1 MIINPSER
9 NSFDALVSSGI
20 LHRDELEKVFK
31 DAAQAKLSLSEFM
44 VRTGRVRDSELPN
57 VYAKHFKVPAVQL
70 KSIETDRAVIEKVPV
85 KFSNYYKFFPIKIQ
99 NHKLTIAISQPLDV
113 NTLDEIRLGLGFDVE
128 FVFSSARDIEEMTK
142 RYYGLGAETVDRIMM
157 TQNTQ
162 NMASPIQVNPSIQVE
177 DIEKLAET
185 ASVVQLVNQIIL
197 DAYRKGASD
206 IHVEPYRGRVRLRYR
221 IDGVLQEARVPPD
234 LMRFFM
240 AILSRIKIMAN
251 LNIVERRMPQDGKAR
266 VKTQDQT
273 LDLRISSIPTP
284 LGESMVIRILPSK
297 MILSLEELGFEQDH
311 LKIFRDLLKRPHG
324 VIFLTGPTGS
334 GKSTTLY
341 SGLHSIDTLVK
352 KVVTIEDPIEYEI
365 EGITQVQVMP
375 EIGLTFARGLRS
387 MLRHDPDIM
396 MVGEV
401 RDLETADIAIRA
413 ALTGHLILSTLHTND
428 AASGITRLIDIG
440 VQPYMVSS
448 SVIAFIA
455 QRLVRVICANCK
467 QEDKKVPDET
477 LRLIKSDLNLP
488 ADDLLKTFTGIGCDE
503 CNQTGFRGRVAVH
516 EIILINEEIRKLV
529 YSKASAEE
537 IKLKGRSL
545 GMRTLRQDGW
555 KKVLRG
561 ITTANEVME
570 ITPADEFENQD
581 LKSIYESVVMTQGP
595 LKQTEE
601 FIERRRYP
609 RTLAKFPVTY
619 RAISQSASAKKS
631 GARTEERVIDAQA
644 EDLSASGMIFSSSET
659 AQVGELLEFK
669 LEIPDKGQPIQC
681 IGRVLRV
688 DQAEEHSPLK
698 IMFTY
703 RISVT
708 FLSIN
713 SVDRAR
719 IESFCQERAG

>member
-1 MIINPSER
+1 MIISPAEKT
-9 NSFDALVSSGI
+9 SFDALVSSGI
-20 LHRDELEKVFK
+20 LQKDDLEKVVK
-31 DAAQAKLSLSEFM
+31 AAAHEKLSLSEFV
-44 VRTGRVRDSELPN
+44 VRSGRIKDAELPN
-57 VYAKHFKVPAVQL
+57 VYAKYFKVPAIQL

-85 KFSNYYKFFPIKIQ
+85 KFSNYYKFFPVKLH
-99 NHKLTIAISQPLDV
+99 NHRLTIAISQPMDV
-113 NTLDEIRLGLGFDVE
+113 GTLDEIRLGLGFDID
-128 FVFSSARDIEEMTK
+128 FVFASGRDIEEMSK

-157 TQNTQ
+157 QKSGQ
-162 NMASPIQVNPSIQVE
+162 DLPASAHMSAAVQVE

-185 ASVVQLVNQIIL
+185 ASVVQLVNQIFL

-206 IHVEPYRGRVRLRYR
+206 IHIEPYRGRVRLRYR

-240 AILSRIKIMAN
+240 PILSRIKIMAN
-251 LNIVERRMPQDGKAR
+251 LNIVERRLPQDGKAR

-284 LGESMVIRILPSK
+284 LGESMVVRILPSK
-297 MILSLEELGFEQDH
+297 MILSLEELGFEADH
-311 LKIFRDLLKRPHG
+311 LKIFKDLLKRPHG

-341 SGLHSIDTLVK
+341 SGFSSMDTMVK

-365 EGITQVQVMP
+365 DGITQVQVMP

-387 MLRHDPDIM
+387 MLRHDPDVM

-440 VQPYMVSS
+440 AQPYLVAS

-455 QRLVRVICANCK
+455 QRLVRVICPNCK
-467 QEDKKVPDET
+467 QENKSLSEAT
-477 LRLIKSDLNLP
+477 LNLIKSDLNLT
-488 ADDLLKTFTGIGCDE
+488 ADDSVKTYIGTGCDE

-516 EIILINEEIRKLV
+516 EIILINEEIRKLI
-529 YSKASAEE
+529 YTKASSEE
-537 IKLKGRSL
+537 IKLRARSL

-570 ITPADEFENQD
+570 ITPADEIENRE
-581 LKSIYESVVMTQGP
+581 LKEMFQEVTIAQSPI
-595 LKQTEE
+595 KQTDE
-601 FIERRRYP
+601 FVERRRYP
-609 RTLAKFPVTY
+609 RAVVKFPLSFRVIGQGSP
-619 RAISQSASAKKS
+619 ASKSASS
-631 GARTEERVIDAQA
+631 TEEWVEAES
-644 EDLSASGMIFSSSET
+644 EDLSASGLIFSS
-659 AQVGELLEFK
+659 AQIAQIGQLLEFK
-669 LEIPDKGQPIQC
+669 LELPDRSQPVQC

-688 DQAEEHSPLK
+688 EESDQNISRK
-698 IMFTY
+698 TVVSY
-703 RISVT
+703 RVSVT

-713 SVDRAR
+713 SVDRSR
-719 IESFCQERAG
+719 IEAFCQGRVS